1 MGVAAFYRIPADPF
15 GLHHEFALSG
25 SVAGESELLRVVPA
39 GTTLELDVYVPNRDI
54 GFVHASQP
62 AVVKLDAFPFTQYGT
77 VPATITKIAA
87 AVLPRKCPK
96 RDRRRSCVTLSRVS

>member
-15 GLHHEFALSG
+15 ALHHEFALGG

-54 GFVHASQP
+54 GFVHVSQP
-62 AVVKLDAFPFTQYGT
+62 SPKLLRMLGLQMGVK
-77 VPATITKIAA
+77 
-87 AVLPRKCPK
+87 C
-96 RDRRRSCVTLSRVS
+96 RSSTSTERY